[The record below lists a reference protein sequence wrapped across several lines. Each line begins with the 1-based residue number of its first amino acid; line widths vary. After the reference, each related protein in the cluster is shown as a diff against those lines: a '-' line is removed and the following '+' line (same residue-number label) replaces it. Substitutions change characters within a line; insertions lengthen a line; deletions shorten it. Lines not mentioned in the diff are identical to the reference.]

1 MRRKSYERDMS
12 LWRLDIGEEVYKTLR
27 PKGVWFKIWIQG
39 VKKCKVFWN
48 LIIASVYIIC
58 NIFLLYIRMLSFIY
72 KYRCRWSNHIK
83 TFCIFVYDLSLPK
96 KKKKK
101 NQFSFLFI
109 LSYQYLNKKCN
120 FLSYQFLTLLQYSN
134 IIFHTKIKSN

>member
-12 LWRLDIGEEVYKTLR
+12 LWRLDIGEEVYETLR

-48 LIIASVYIIC
+48 LIITSVYIIC

-83 TFCIFVYDLSLPK
+83 TFCIFVYDLSLQK
-96 KKKKK
+96 KKKKT
-101 NQFSFLFI
+101 NFLFFFI